1 VLATFVIGLREGLE
15 AALVVGIVAAF
26 LRQRGEVR
34 AVRYVWLGVLAAV
47 VLCAGAALALQAY
60 SQGLPQRQQ
69 EQLETVV
76 GLVAVAMVT
85 YMIFWMTRHARSMK
99 GDLERAAD
107 SALARGSSWAL
118 VAMAF
123 LAVLREGL
131 ETSVFLLATFQNSRD
146 NAQGAIGAG
155 LGVVLAVVLGYGIYR
170 GGVKLNLARLF
181 RITGVLLV
189 VVAAGIV
196 MGAAHTAHEAGW
208 LLAGQQQVLDLSA
221 LVQPGTVR
229 AAVLQG
235 VLGWQPRPVLAEVVG
250 WVVYAVPMLLV
261 VLWPRTR
268 RPVRE
273 SVPQP
278 VSA

>member
-170 GGVKLNLARLF
+170 GGVKLNLTRLF

-221 LVQPGTVR
+221 LVRPGTVR

-273 SVPQP
+273 SAPQP

>member
-1 VLATFVIGLREGLE
+1 MLATFVIGLREGLE

-170 GGVKLNLARLF
+170 GGVKLNLTRLF

>member
-170 GGVKLNLARLF
+170 GGVKLNLTRLF

-221 LVQPGTVR
+221 LVWPGTVR

-273 SVPQP
+273 SAPQP